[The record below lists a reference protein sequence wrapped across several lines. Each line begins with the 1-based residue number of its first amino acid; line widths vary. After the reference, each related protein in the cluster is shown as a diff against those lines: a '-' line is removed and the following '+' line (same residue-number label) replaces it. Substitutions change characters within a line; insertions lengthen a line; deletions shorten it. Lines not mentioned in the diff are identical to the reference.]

1 MRRRRLGELIYR
13 RGVLHAM
20 VILHDKMV
28 HQHLQGRISS
38 HGKHYRRL
46 CCNHIINYFLY
57 ICTYKSFMKIIPLIT
72 IRRRLF
78 TVNLGIQQGKK
89 YLIRS
94 LVASLLTRVAWTHH
108 TSDSSTSFE
117 PVLIKFNG
125 KHEQHCVMLAH
136 ILPDAIVKKI

>member
-1 MRRRRLGELIYR
+1 
-13 RGVLHAM
+13 
-20 VILHDKMV
+20 
-28 HQHLQGRISS
+28 
-38 HGKHYRRL
+38 
-46 CCNHIINYFLY
+46 
-57 ICTYKSFMKIIPLIT
+57 MKIIHLIT

-125 KHEQHCVMLAH
+125 KHE
-136 ILPDAIVKKI
+136 